1 MGRLIGK
8 VALITGAASGIGYAT
23 ARKMIAEGA
32 KVLAADI
39 NGPKVIEKAL
49 TLGENAEGFQM
60 DVSSPE
66 GWADATR
73 YAVDK
78 FGKLDIVCNVAGIG
92 FPGSIQ
98 DLEMSHWNTMIAV
111 NLTGV
116 MLGCKYGIAAID
128 SSGGSGAIINVSSI
142 GGLVG
147 VSDIAG
153 YCATKGG
160 VTTLTK
166 SVAMFCAE
174 QRLPIRCVSI
184 HPTYVDTEML
194 DDVADVIGSRKLM
207 LETMA
212 NEVPI
217 GRVAKPED
225 VANTIAFAASDEAGM
240 ISGSGLLVDGAQ
252 LAGPRSAHSAKEK
265 HL

>member
-1 MGRLIGK
+1 MGRLAGK

-23 ARKMIAEGA
+23 ARKMINEGA
-32 KVLAADI
+32 QVLATDI
-39 NGPKVIEKAL
+39 NGARVIETAL
-49 TLGENAEGFQM
+49 SLGDHAEGFEM
-60 DVSSPE
+60 DVSSE
-66 GWADATR
+66 QAWENTTH
-73 YAVDK
+73 YAVER
-78 FGKLDIVCNVAGIG
+78 FGKLDIVCNIAGIG
-92 FPGSIQ
+92 FPGSIR

-111 NLTGV
+111 NLTGT
-116 MLGCKYGIAAID
+116 MLGCKYGIAAIGD
-128 SSGGSGAIINVSSI
+128 SGGSGAIINVSSI
-142 GGLVG
+142 GGLAG
-147 VSDIAG
+147 ISDIAG

-194 DDVADVIGSRKLM
+194 DDIADTIGSRQVM
-207 LETMA
+207 LDAMA

-225 VANTIAFAASDEAGM
+225 VANTIAFAASDEAAM
-240 ISGSGLLVDGAQ
+240 ISGSALLVDGAQ
-252 LAGPRSAHSAKEK
+252 LAGPRPTHSSGEAI
-265 HL
+265 

>member
-1 MGRLIGK
+1 MGRLNGK

-23 ARKMIAEGA
+23 AKKMIAEGA
-32 KVLAADI
+32 KVVAADI

-49 TLGENAEGFQM
+49 ALGENAQGFEM
-60 DVSSPE
+60 DVGSPE
-66 GWADATR
+66 AWANATQ
-73 YAVDK
+73 YVVET

-98 DLEMSHWNTMIAV
+98 DLKMSDWSLMIAV

-116 MLGCKYGIAAID
+116 MLGCQYGIAAIKR
-128 SSGGSGAIINVSSI
+128 SGGSGAIINVSSI

-194 DDVADVIGSRKLM
+194 DDVAEAIGGRKPM
-207 LETMA
+207 LDAMA
-212 NEVPI
+212 NEVPM
-217 GRVAKPED
+217 GRVASPED
-225 VANTIAFAASDEAGM
+225 VANSIAFAASDEAAM
-240 ISGSGLLVDGAQ
+240 ISGSALLVDGAQ
-252 LAGPRSAHSAKEK
+252 LAGPRSAHSSG
-265 HL
+265 